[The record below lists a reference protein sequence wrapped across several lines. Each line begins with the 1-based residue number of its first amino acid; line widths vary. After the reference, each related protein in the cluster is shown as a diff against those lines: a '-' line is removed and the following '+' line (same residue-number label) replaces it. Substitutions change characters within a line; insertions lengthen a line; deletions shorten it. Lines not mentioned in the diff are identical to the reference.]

1 MWSKINNKNIYNYL
15 DTEKIKLINKTIN
28 SEIIGFDLIRYI
40 TPQFNNKKK
49 SNKNYI
55 KYDLVKNN
63 IYIIIYKQSRYFYI
77 INININ
83 NNNIN
88 NIKIYLYKNVYF
100 DIINNIHFNVSPL
113 GNYYCIHYKK
123 LYKSKFIYLKYI
135 KMVIYTLS
143 RKKKYA
149 SYFSIIKNN
158 IYKKEYYAYHSYYSF
173 YEYDDFIYKTVN
185 YYYKNYNIYIKNY
198 LYAIL
203 TKYFCIKNLF
213 I

>member
-63 IYIIIYKQSRYFYI
+63 IYIRIYKKSSYLYI
-77 INININ
+77 ININ

-100 DIINNIHFNVSPL
+100 DIINNIHFNVSNL
-113 GNYYCIHYKK
+113 GNYYCI
-123 LYKSKFIYLKYI
+123 
-135 KMVIYTLS
+135 
-143 RKKKYA
+143 
-149 SYFSIIKNN
+149 
-158 IYKKEYYAYHSYYSF
+158 
-173 YEYDDFIYKTVN
+173 
-185 YYYKNYNIYIKNY
+185 
-198 LYAIL
+198 
-203 TKYFCIKNLF
+203 
-213 I
+213 